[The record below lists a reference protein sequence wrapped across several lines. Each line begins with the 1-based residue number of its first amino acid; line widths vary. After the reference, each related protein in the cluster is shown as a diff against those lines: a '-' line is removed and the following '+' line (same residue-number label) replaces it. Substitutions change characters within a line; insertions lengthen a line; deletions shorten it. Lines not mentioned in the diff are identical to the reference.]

1 MADDIRNALKT
12 YLTND
17 ILNDPDYPL
26 GDEEALISSGLI
38 NSFSLVDIALWVEGH
53 YGVRI
58 DDSQLTADNFDT
70 IAAFAD
76 YIVANR

>member
-1 MADDIRNALKT
+1 MTDDIRTALKA

-38 NSFSLVDIALWVEGH
+38 DSFSLVDIALWVEGH

-70 IAAFAD
+70 ISAFAD